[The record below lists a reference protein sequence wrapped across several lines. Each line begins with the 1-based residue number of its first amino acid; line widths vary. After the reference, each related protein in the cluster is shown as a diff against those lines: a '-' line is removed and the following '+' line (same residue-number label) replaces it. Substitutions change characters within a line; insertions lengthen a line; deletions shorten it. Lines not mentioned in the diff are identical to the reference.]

1 MLLISPPVAKPCEP
15 PAGIALLS
23 AVLRAHGIPCRL
35 LDANLEG
42 LIYLMERPLIADDTW
57 SRRALKNLPANI
69 AALRDPKTYL
79 SPDRYARA
87 VRDVN
92 RVLAVSSRENGAVVS
107 LADYGHSRLSPL
119 RSADLLAA
127 AEHPD
132 LNPFYPYFSARL
144 PELLDNLHG
153 GSVRVVGFSLN
164 YLGQALCT
172 FAMIG
177 YLRQRFPGLTIVL
190 GGGLVTSWMK
200 RPGWLNPFGGLV
212 DQLVAGPGEVPLLK
226 LFGVDGVGR
235 HHVPPDYTP
244 LPLSAYLSPGFVLP
258 YSAASGCYWNDCSFC
273 PERAEGNRYYPV
285 PVGEVLDDLR
295 VLSARTR
302 PALIHLLD
310 NAISPALL
318 RAMVDAP
325 PPAPWYGFARFGE
338 ELADAGFCRGLK
350 RSGCVMLKL
359 GLESGDQGVLDR
371 LRKGIDLGMVSRV
384 LANLR
389 EAGIGVYLYL
399 LFGTPAET
407 EPEARRTLEF
417 VVRHRESIGFLNLA
431 IFNMPICGDDSAA
444 YETEPFYEA
453 DLSLYTGFR
462 HPHGWDRKQVRRF
475 LSSEFKRD
483 PAVAAILRR
492 DPPLFT
498 SNHAPFFNSLTR
510 ISEE

>member
-57 SRRALKNLPANI
+57 SRRALKNLPANV
-69 AALRDPKTYL
+69 AALRDPQTYR

-92 RVLAVSSRENGAVVS
+92 RVLAVSSREYGAVVS

-127 AEHPD
+127 AETPD
-132 LNPFYPYFSARL
+132 LNPFYPYFSTRL

-153 GSVRVVGFSLN
+153 EAVRVVGFSLN
-164 YLGQALCT
+164 YLGQALCA

-177 YLRQRFPGLTIVL
+177 HLRQRFPGLTIVL

-200 RPGWLNPFGGLV
+200 RTGWRNPFGGLV
-212 DQLVAGPGEVPLLK
+212 DHLVAGPGEVALLE

-235 HHVPPDYTP
+235 QRVPPDYTS
-244 LPLSAYLSPGFVLP
+244 LPTDAYLSPGFVLP

-273 PERAEGNRYYPV
+273 PERAEGNRYHPV
-285 PVGEVLDDLR
+285 PVLEALDDLR
-295 VLSARTR
+295 VLSAQTS
-302 PALIHLLD
+302 PSLIHLMD

-318 RAMVDAP
+318 RRLVNNP
-325 PPAPWYGFARFGE
+325 LPAPWYGFARFRE
-338 ELADAGFCRGLK
+338 ELADADFCRGLK

-371 LRKGIDLGMVSRV
+371 LRKGIDLGMASRV

-407 EPEARRTLEF
+407 EPAARRTLEF

-444 YETEPFYEA
+444 YESKPFYEA

-475 LSSEFKRD
+475 LTSEFRRD
-483 PAVAAILRR
+483 PAVASILRR

-498 SNHAPFFNSLTR
+498 SNHAPFFTR
-510 ISEE
+510 TSEG